1 MQKTKSLEPP
11 NFNLS
16 VTLIMKK
23 IWLADLKS
31 ARLQQLFISST
42 TFFKFA
48 AKIVAEAKVHSFET
62 ISEPN
67 KKPRYCSKLS

>member
-1 MQKTKSLEPP
+1 
-11 NFNLS
+11 
-16 VTLIMKK
+16 MKK

-42 TFFKFA
+42 TFFKFE
-48 AKIVAEAKVHSFET
+48 AKIVAEAKARYTKVHSFET